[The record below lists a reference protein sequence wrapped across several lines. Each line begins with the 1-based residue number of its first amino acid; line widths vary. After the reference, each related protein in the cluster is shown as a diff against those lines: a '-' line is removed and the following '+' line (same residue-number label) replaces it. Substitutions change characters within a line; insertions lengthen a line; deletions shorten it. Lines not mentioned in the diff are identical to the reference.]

1 MDAIFWVNVLSRWLH
16 VASAVV
22 LVGGLVFLGVA
33 LLPGM
38 AGQDA
43 AVRQAAMGPVVRRFK
58 ILVHS
63 AIGLLLLTGFYN
75 FMVVLPKART
85 LVYHSLYQ
93 SVLGTKILLALV
105 LFGIAFPLLSSPPT
119 FGNMEAGRRRWVTVL
134 MLLGLVILLFF
145 SVLRRLWDF
154 R

>member
-16 VASAVV
+16 VLSAVT
-22 LVGGLVFLGVA
+22 LVGGILFLGLAFIPAV
-33 LLPGM
+33 

-43 AVRQAAMGPVVRRFK
+43 SVREAVMGPVVRRFK

-93 SVLGTKILLALV
+93 SVIGTKILLAFV
-105 LFGIAFPLLSSPPT
+105 LFGIAFPLLSAPAT
-119 FGNMEAGRRRWVTVL
+119 WGNMEQGRRRWVTVL
-134 MLLGLVILLFF
+134 MALGLVLLLFS

>member
-1 MDAIFWVNVLSRWLH
+1 MDVVFWVNVLSRWLH
-16 VASAVV
+16 VLSAVIV
-22 LVGGLVFLGVA
+22 VGGIVFLALA
-33 LLPGM
+33 LLPAV

-43 AVRQAAMGPVVRRFK
+43 AVRQAVMGPVVRRFK
-58 ILVHS
+58 ILVHA

-85 LVYHSLYQ
+85 LTYHSLYQ
-93 SVLGTKILLALV
+93 SVLGTKILLAFI
-105 LFGIAFPLLSSPPT
+105 LFGIAFPLLSSPPA
-119 FGNMEAGRRRWVTVL
+119 FGNMEVGRRRWVTVIL
-134 MLLGLVILLFF
+134 VLGLVILLFS

>member
-1 MDAIFWVNVLSRWLH
+1 MDATFWVNVLSRWLH
-16 VASAVV
+16 VLAAVIV
-22 LVGGLVFLGVA
+22 VGGIVFLGLA

-38 AGQDA
+38 AGQEA
-43 AVRQAAMGPVVRRFK
+43 SVRQAVMGPVVRRFK

-85 LVYHSLYQ
+85 LTYHSFYQ
-93 SVLGTKILLALV
+93 SVLGTKILLALI
-105 LFGIAFPLLSSPPT
+105 LFGIAFPLLSSPPA
-119 FGNMEAGRRRWVTVL
+119 FGNMEEGRRRWVTVL
-134 MLLGLVILLFF
+134 MVLGLVILLF
-145 SVLRRLWDF
+145 SAVLRRLWDF

>member
-1 MDAIFWVNVLSRWLH
+1 MDAIFWLNVLSRWLH
-16 VASAVV
+16 VASAVT
-22 LVGGLVFLGVA
+22 LVGGILFLGLA
-33 LLPGM
+33 FIPGM

-43 AVRQAAMGPVVRRFK
+43 SVRQAVMGPVVRRFK
-58 ILVHS
+58 IIVHS

-75 FMVVLPKART
+75 FITGLPKART

-93 SVLGTKILLALV
+93 SVLGTKILLAFI
-105 LFGIAFPLLSSPPT
+105 LFGIAFPLLSSPPA

-134 MLLGLVILLFF
+134 VVLGLVILLF
-145 SVLRRLWDF
+145 SAVLRRLWDF